1 MSSDVLWLCLQAVYF
16 DLGIGYCVDAV
27 SEITTS
33 SVRWDWRRRQDC
45 ASRDETRRS
54 RSCCSISEAG
64 KLSHNRRDQQP
75 SSKYKK
81 DRNSR
86 SSSTLSVMDG
96 DEPMAISQANSR
108 SSSRA
113 SNRRSPMAPPPIPS
127 GVTLNRPLGLSSSQ
141 AYYSSLPRSGSG
153 LSQIRDYSCP
163 PISRSA
169 LGGRRGSSGVLISSM
184 FGSRFRHLQKL
195 HTDAFALGLNSICF
209 PGLPVGTMFRSSLP
223 ATPVSTP
230 IHREAF
236 THITEQA
243 LRDRLCK
250 TPSMRKNCD
259 FAYGPPPPS
268 LDVHNFND
276 EMDRES
282 RNSIQ
287 PMDTTGPSSPIPE
300 LAEN

>member
-1 MSSDVLWLCLQAVYF
+1 MLGDVFWLWLQAIYF
-16 DLGIGYCVDAV
+16 DLGVEYCVDLTNEV
-27 SEITTS
+27 TTS
-33 SVRWDWRRRQDC
+33 SVRWDWRWNDC
-45 ASRDETRRS
+45 ASRDTGTRRS
-54 RSCCSISEAG
+54 SRGSSISEG
-64 KLSHNRRDQQP
+64 ERVSRKRDQQP
-75 SSKYKK
+75 SKYKH
-81 DRNSR
+81 DRNSC
-86 SSSTLSVMDG
+86 SSSAFSVMDG

-250 TPSMRKNCD
+250 TPSMRKTCD

-268 LDVHNFND
+268 LDVQHFND